1 MQNRAL
7 MEENARF
14 RTLAEKL
21 LAHAAFRPFLEELS
35 HDPELAHSLSQ
46 ISSSNHSTPTPAPQS
61 KKDVDPY
68 NQNAQ
73 QFTQQHQ
80 HVGMTMIPE
89 TQLDF
94 STLNL
99 GGNQWAMPSNGMNNY
114 LQPQV
119 FAVHE
124 VPEPAEPIDVAA
136 ITGKDSIIDEFTRDD
151 SKIECPTEIEVP
163 TLSEEGPV
171 EVPMPMACQFD
182 ENDPAFTL
190 FASSS
195 SAPSE
200 PVTIKQTIEELAAEI
215 PCEKTAYFEL
225 ITLSE
230 TSNIYATLNL
240 EKKVAKM
247 DAACSKLDALFS
259 SFGL

>member
-35 HDPELAHSLSQ
+35 HDPELAHSLSA
-46 ISSSNHSTPTPAPQS
+46 ISSSNHATPTPTPQS
-61 KKDVDPY
+61 NKDVDPY
-68 NQNAQ
+68 NQNVQ
-73 QFTQQHQ
+73 QYSQQQHQ

-89 TQLDF
+89 THLDF

-99 GGNQWAMPSNGMNNY
+99 GGNQWAVQSNGMGQY

-119 FAVHE
+119 FAVHDL
-124 VPEPAEPIDVAA
+124 PEPIDVAA
-136 ITGKDSIIDEFTRDD
+136 LSGKSDSIIDEFTSSDG
-151 SKIECPTEIEVP
+151 KIECPTELELP
-163 TLSEEGPV
+163 SLSEGV
-171 EVPMPMACQFD
+171 EVPEEKPMDCQFD

-190 FASSS
+190 FATSSS
-195 SAPSE
+195 ESV
-200 PVTIKQTIEELAAEI
+200 PVQLSIEDLAAAI
-215 PCEKTAYFEL
+215 PCEKSGHFEL
-225 ITLSE
+225 ITSSE
-230 TSNIYATLNL
+230 TLTMYATLNL
-240 EKKVAKM
+240 EKSIARM
-247 DAACSKLDALFS
+247 DAACRKLDTLFD